1 MATAEGAASASALP
15 YVSWSHETVAVIPEA
30 GWPLVYPSLQAL
42 KGHVQ
47 EYPGCQKLE
56 AFVSFENGGFR
67 ITTYST
73 WDTPEQLE
81 AYLERGYTLERMLD
95 DVAGIAVESTRV
107 VEKVF

>member
-1 MATAEGAASASALP
+1 MAATEASAPSALP
-15 YVSWSHETVAVIPEA
+15 YVAWSSMTVAYVA
-30 GWPLVYPSLQAL
+30 MDDWPLVFGAMQTL

-56 AFVSFENGGFR
+56 AFVHVERAGGVR
-67 ITTYST
+67 IHCFTT

-95 DVAGIAVESTRV
+95 DVAGIAAEPTLVM
-107 VEKVF
+107 EKIF